1 VKTVLDVNRHL
12 TEARERILEEARRK
26 AKMIVEEAEREA
38 ELIVKK
44 AEEEWKKRAME
55 EENRI
60 LEEARREAALKISE
74 ARRLSRLRISQEM
87 ASIIDELF
95 KQAENGL
102 NHLDLL
108 EVEKSLENL
117 LTDSLKYVDKPRK
130 VYVSEKDVE
139 TMRRILSRLGLGHVE
154 VAPAE
159 IRGGLILESESGILV
174 DNSYESRLKLARRAL
189 TPLIRKKLWG

>member
-1 VKTVLDVNRHL
+1 MKTVLDLNQHL

-26 AKMIVEEAEREA
+26 AKMIVEDAEREA
-38 ELIVKK
+38 EIIVKR
-44 AEEEWKKRAME
+44 AEEEWKKRAIE

-74 ARRLSRLRISQEM
+74 ARRLSRLKISQEM
-87 ASIIDELF
+87 SSIIDELF
-95 KQAENGL
+95 KQAENEL
-102 NHLDLL
+102 NHLDIL

-117 LTDSLKYVDKPRK
+117 LTESLKYVDKPRK

-139 TMRRILSRLGLGHVE
+139 TMHRILSKLGLGYVE
-154 VAPAE
+154 VAPGK

-174 DNSYESRLKLARRAL
+174 DNSYESRLKLARRVL
-189 TPLIRKKLWG
+189 TPLIRKNLWG